1 MSLRFRNHAD
11 RALDHA
17 METASSGRQYAADA
31 LHRVGDGLHD
41 ARDRVTP
48 LMDRTAS
55 HAGDYARRGVHAV
68 REGSLALR
76 DKAYRAS
83 DSTVGYIKDE
93 PIKAILVA
101 AAAGAAIAAIVGYVR
116 SRGRY

>member
-1 MSLRFRNHAD
+1 MSLRFRSHTD
-11 RALDHA
+11 GALDHA
-17 METASSGRQYAADA
+17 METARASRRYAADT
-31 LHRVGDGLHD
+31 LHQAGDSLHE
-41 ARDRVTP
+41 ARDRVAP
-48 LMDRTAS
+48 LMDQAAS
-55 HAGDYARRGVHAV
+55 HASGYARRGMHMV
-68 REGSLALR
+68 RDGSLALR

-83 DSTVGYIKDE
+83 DNTVGYIKDE

>member
-1 MSLRFRNHAD
+1 MSLRFRSHAD

-48 LMDRTAS
+48 LV
-55 HAGDYARRGVHAV
+55 GDYARRGVHAV
-68 REGSLALR
+68 RDGSLALR